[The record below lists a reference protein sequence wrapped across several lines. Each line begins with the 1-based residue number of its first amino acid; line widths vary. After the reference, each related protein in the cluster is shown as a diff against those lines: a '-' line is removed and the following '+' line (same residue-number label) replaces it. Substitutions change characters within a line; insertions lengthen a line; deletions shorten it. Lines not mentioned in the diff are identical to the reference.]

1 MGTGEAMARPPQQ
14 NRPLRDHIRVTP
26 GTRNAAA
33 SLPQEKEFDDPKLMT
48 LLQSANKELQGL
60 RLVHLHLS
68 LLENTASTDVAVVQR
83 HLNETSA
90 NAAHV
95 QMFNISN
102 GDIIMLYKGLKF
114 SAVEE
119 MCKKI
124 EAMLLS
130 KTRMTA
136 PNPYKEPTVYSILEL
151 SLNFVHVIRYLEAI
165 TKSDASGGGA
175 AAADAKPAIVP
186 EELAKIDKALRM
198 FDLSPFLFNQGVINI
213 RDESDKNKEY
223 FELYITIKG
232 LQDRLSPDFDLL
244 ADRWLFNH
252 FTASLDQSLLRSLNH
267 GLDFMGNESIG
278 ININLSTALSPA
290 FMKFDERL
298 PAAYRGKVVLEISKG
313 DLMEHL
319 HLYRQLLHFAHD
331 REYRICIDGLN
342 EFWATQFDFEALGCH
357 YAKIFWSNDLI
368 TLEGDMERAFL
379 DKLAAARD
387 SNCKF
392 ILARCGTVTGLLYAN
407 KNGIDLV
414 QGQAIDAVIR
424 KGIKVSEAIKT
435 AQMMDN

>member
-1 MGTGEAMARPPQQ
+1 MNRPPQQ

-33 SLPQEKEFDDPKLMT
+33 ALPSEKEFDDPKLLT

-68 LLENTASTDVAVVQR
+68 LLETTATTDIATIQR
-83 HLNETSA
+83 LLGEVSA

-95 QMFNISN
+95 QLFNLSN
-102 GDIIMLYKGLKF
+102 SDIIMLYKGLKF
-114 SAVEE
+114 SSIEE

-124 EAMLLS
+124 EALLLS
-130 KTRMTA
+130 KARMTG
-136 PNPYKEPTVYSILEL
+136 PNPYKEQSVYSILEL
-151 SLNFVHVIRYLEAI
+151 SLNFVHVIRYLESIA
-165 TKSDASGGGA
+165 KAEGGLGSA
-175 AAADAKPAIVP
+175 AGVSAKPAIVP

-198 FDLSPFLFNQGVINI
+198 FDLSPFLFNQAVVNI
-213 RDESDKNKEY
+213 REESDKNKEY

-232 LQDRLSPDFDLL
+232 LQERLSPDFDLM

-267 GLDFMGNESIG
+267 GLDFMGSESIG
-278 ININLSTALSPA
+278 ININLSTALSAA
-290 FMKFDERL
+290 FQKFDERL
-298 PAAYRGKVVLEISKG
+298 PAAYRGKVVLEINKS

-319 HLYRQLLHFAHD
+319 HLYRQVLDFAD
-331 REYRICIDGLN
+331 KREYRICIDGLN

-357 YAKIFWSNDLI
+357 YAKIFWSNDLMA
-368 TLEGDMERAFL
+368 LEGDEERAFL
-379 DKLAAARD
+379 DKIAAANEGR
-387 SNCKF
+387 CKF

-407 KNGIDLV
+407 KHGIDMV

-424 KGIKVSEAIKT
+424 KGIRVSEAIKT
-435 AQMMDN
+435 AMMMDN